1 MCHGLDCVVNDT
13 GLRTVILWTLIDL
26 YCCVLYDRILER
38 CHTLFCG
45 GDYCGTMAARIFN
58 IYPAQKVIA
67 WLLRLRYFDRLH
79 VTMSHRE
86 SSRKDLMPIS
96 YGMGPKGRD

>member
-1 MCHGLDCVVNDT
+1 MSFMCHGLDCVVNDT

-45 GDYCGTMAARIFN
+45 GDYCGTMAAR
-58 IYPAQKVIA
+58 
-67 WLLRLRYFDRLH
+67 
-79 VTMSHRE
+79 
-86 SSRKDLMPIS
+86 DLQYLS
-96 YGMGPKGRD
+96 GTKGYSLAAEAEVF